1 MSAHERFKA
10 EQWAAVVDAAPA
22 IARAVAASAGPA
34 QESVRELG
42 AFERAV
48 AATVPAGPGSDLV
61 TELAQAVSDR
71 IATGAPMGP
80 PDSAIMDGI
89 EAARKAGA
97 LLDTLAS
104 PEDALAAR
112 GWLIGLARTVASAAR
127 EGGILGIGGAVTSA
141 PEEQT
146 IEMLSEALGT
156 FELDA

>member
-1 MSAHERFKA
+1 MSAHDRFTA

-22 IARAVAASAGPA
+22 IARAVAASAGPPA
-34 QESVRELG
+34 ESVREL
-42 AFERAV
+42 ASFEQAV

-61 TELAQAVSDR
+61 TDLAQAVIDR
-71 IATGAPMGP
+71 IATGAPAGP

-97 LLDTLAS
+97 LLDALAS
-104 PEDALAAR
+104 PEDASAAR
-112 GWLIGLARTVASAAR
+112 AWLIRMARTVASAAR
-127 EGGILGIGGAVTSA
+127 EGGIFGIGGAGTSV
-141 PEEQT
+141 PEQQT